1 MATNNGIK
9 SKDRVQAHG
18 EVFTP
23 DSIVMDMIKLVDDE
37 LMKEPEVEALSEE
50 GKLWYYIDSTVLE
63 PTCGDGQFLIR
74 LLYKKLEAVSKL
86 PVEQRELA
94 ALHAVCSIYGVD
106 IQEDNVVEAR
116 ERMYNIFIGNEV
128 ETFDNKEPRT
138 FSISFKDLGID
149 ISEKLKKAVKFVLEA
164 NIIVGN
170 TLIANGRDSY
180 DKNAAP
186 DKRPVFFNKWEFSG
200 TKVRA
205 VYDYLYDG
213 APVQLKDGEEVSKDV
228 DFLDIDTIWDGYI
241 NPIEKKNA
249 SGSYEEQESDE
260 DVWDF

>member
-149 ISEKLKKAVKFVLEA
+149 ISEKLRKAVRFVLDA
-164 NIIVGN
+164 NIVVGN
-170 TLIANGRDSY
+170 TLVTECDGLY
-180 DKNAAP
+180 DKTTLPEN
-186 DKRPVFFNKWEFSG
+186 KPVFFNSWKFSDNKVKAVFEFLHEG
-200 TKVRA
+200 KA
-205 VYDYLYDG
+205 LPLYLDT
-213 APVQLKDGEEVSKDV
+213 QSKEV
-228 DFLDIDTIWDGYI
+228 DFLNIDTVWDGYI
-241 NPIEKKNA
+241 NPIEKLNN
-249 SGSYEEQESDE
+249 SDELEGQESDE

>member
-149 ISEKLKKAVKFVLEA
+149 ISEKLRKAVRFVLDA
-164 NIIVGN
+164 NIVVGN
-170 TLIANGRDSY
+170 TLEKHCGCLY
-180 DKNAAP
+180 DKNTLP
-186 DKRPVFFNKWEFSG
+186 ENKPVFFNEWKFNG
-200 TKVRA
+200 NNVKA
-205 VYDYLYDG
+205 IFNHIYDEPLPNYLDT
-213 APVQLKDGEEVSKDV
+213 QSKEV
-228 DFLDIDTIWDGYI
+228 DFLDIDTVWDGYT
-241 NPIEKKNA
+241 NPIERKNA
-249 SGSYEEQESDE
+249 KDELEEQENDE